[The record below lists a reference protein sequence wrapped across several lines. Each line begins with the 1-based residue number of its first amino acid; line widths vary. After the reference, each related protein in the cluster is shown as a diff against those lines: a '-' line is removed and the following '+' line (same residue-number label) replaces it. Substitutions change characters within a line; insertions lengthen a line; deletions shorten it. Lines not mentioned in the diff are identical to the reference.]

1 MVSTVDSL
9 LWFVRGFDVRC
20 VRERERERD
29 RQRSPSVHRTIAS
42 AFSFCFV
49 LFLSYSYDCIV
60 FPSFSKYNVSMISLT
75 AYTVLLCQ
83 PIAQQL
89 LQRMLMKEMS
99 VH

>member
-20 VRERERERD
+20 VRERD

-60 FPSFSKYNVSMISLT
+60 FPSFSKDNVSMISLT

-89 LQRMLMKEMS
+89 PQRMLMKEMS